1 MLQLLPLMIERVG
14 ILVIFA
20 FLLSRIK
27 IFRSIIHHESQWH
40 DKLSLIL
47 IFGVFGIISNY
58 TGVEILKGSISTH
71 TWQHELDVSSAI
83 ANTRI
88 MGVAIGG
95 MIGGPLVGLGVG
107 LIAGLHRLTLGGFT
121 ALACGLSTIAAGL
134 LTGLLGRKYS
144 IKQDSASKA
153 VIIGITME
161 IIQMLFILLIA
172 APFELAFELVKIIAF
187 PMIVINGFGM
197 LIFIYIIQNIL
208 LEEEKTKAAQTNI
221 ALNIAQST
229 LAYFRQGLNP
239 ESSKQVAKIML
250 KATNADAVS
259 ITNRSIVLAHE
270 GLGGDH
276 HIPLEKTSTKLTEK
290 VLREGNILIA
300 KKKDEIQCS
309 NQACPLHAAILLPL
323 KANNKTVGTLKLY
336 FANPKNIQLVEYT
349 LAEGLSKL
357 FSLQLELAEAE
368 LQQKLWK
375 DAEIK
380 ALQAQVHPHFL
391 FNSMNTISALIRTDG
406 EKARQMIQ
414 RLSTYFRSNIQ
425 GAKNMLIPLSQELEH
440 VHAFLALEEARF
452 PNKFIIKESIEPE
465 LKKVLIPPF
474 TLQPL
479 VENSIRHGFSK
490 GTVGTI
496 TICAYR
502 EKDRMVLITE
512 DDGKGM
518 SEDTLYMIG
527 QKNISSST
535 GTGTALWNIQERVKK
550 LYAEKGKFTIES
562 EWNRGTKVMITL
574 PSKEPSIWREV
585 DD

>member
-27 IFRSIIHHESQWH
+27 IFRSIIHKESQWQ
-40 DKLSLIL
+40 DKLYLIL
-47 IFGVFGIISNY
+47 FFGLFGIISNY

-121 ALACGLSTIAAGL
+121 ALACGLSTIMAGIV
-134 LTGLLGRKYS
+134 TGFLGRKYS
-144 IKQDSASKA
+144 IQQDSASKA
-153 VIIGITME
+153 VIIGIAME
-161 IIQMLFILLIA
+161 IIQMAFILLFA
-172 APFELAFELVKIIAF
+172 SPLALALELVKIIAF

-270 GLGGDH
+270 GLGRDH
-276 HIPLEKTSTKLTEK
+276 HIPLDKTSTKLTEK
-290 VLREGNILIA
+290 VLREGNILVA
-300 KKKDEIQCS
+300 KNKDEIQCN
-309 NQACPLHAAILLPL
+309 NQDCPLYAAILLPL
-323 KANNKTVGTLKLY
+323 KANNKIVGSLKLY

-349 LAEGLSKL
+349 MAEGLSKL

-368 LQQKLWK
+368 LQQRLLK

-380 ALQAQVHPHFL
+380 ALQSQVHPHFL

-406 EKARQMIQ
+406 EKAREMI
-414 RLSTYFRSNIQ
+414 RKLSIYFRSNIQ
-425 GAKNMLIPLSQELEH
+425 GSKNMLIPLTQELEH

-452 PNKFIIKESIEPE
+452 PDKFILKESVDPE

-479 VENSIRHGFSK
+479 VENSIRHAFSK
-490 GTVGTI
+490 GNVGNI
-496 TICAYR
+496 TISAHK
-502 EKDRMVLITE
+502 EKDRMVLIAE

-518 SEDTLYMIG
+518 CEDTLYMIG
-527 QKNISSST
+527 QKTITSST
-535 GTGTALWNIQERVKK
+535 GTGTALWNIQERMKK
-550 LYAEKGKFTIES
+550 IYGEKGMFNIES
-562 EWNRGTKVMITL
+562 EWNRGTKVMIKI
-574 PSKEPSIWREV
+574 PFNEPAIWRGA

>member
-27 IFRSIIHHESQWH
+27 IFRSIIHKESQWQ
-40 DKLSLIL
+40 DKLYLIL
-47 IFGVFGIISNY
+47 IFGLFGIISNY
-58 TGVEILKGSISTH
+58 TGVEILKGSISTY

-121 ALACGLSTIAAGL
+121 ALACGLSTIIAGVA
-134 LTGLLGRKYS
+134 TGFLGRKYS
-144 IKQDSASKA
+144 IQQDSASKA

-161 IIQMLFILLIA
+161 IIQMVFILLIA
-172 APFELAFELVKIIAF
+172 SPLNIALELVKIIAF

-208 LEEEKTKAAQTNI
+208 LEEEKTKAVQI
-221 ALNIAQST
+221 NIAQST

-239 ESSKQVAKIML
+239 DSSKQVAKIML
-250 KATNADAVS
+250 KATKADAVS
-259 ITNRSIVLAHE
+259 ITNRVIVLAHE
-270 GLGGDH
+270 GLGGTH
-276 HIPLEKTSTKLTEK
+276 HIPLEKTSTKLTER
-290 VLREGNILIA
+290 VLKEGNILVA
-300 KKKDEIQCS
+300 KNKDEIQCS
-309 NQACPLHAAILLPL
+309 HQDCPLHAAILLPL
-323 KANNKTVGTLKLY
+323 KANNKIVGTLKLY

-349 LAEGLSKL
+349 MAEGLSKL

-368 LQQKLWK
+368 LQQRLLK

-406 EKARQMIQ
+406 EKAREMI
-414 RLSTYFRSNIQ
+414 RKLSSYFRSNIQ
-425 GAKNMLIPLSQELEH
+425 GSKNMLIPLIQELEH
-440 VHAFLALEEARF
+440 VQAFLALEEARF
-452 PNKFIIKESIEPE
+452 PDKFILKASVDPE

-479 VENSIRHGFSK
+479 VENSIRHAFSK
-490 GTVGTI
+490 GTVGNI
-496 TICAYR
+496 TICAYK

-527 QKNISSST
+527 QKTIASSN
-535 GTGTALWNIQERVKK
+535 GTGTALWNIQERIKK
-550 LYAEKGKFTIES
+550 IYGEKGIFSIES
-562 EWNRGTKVMITL
+562 EWNRGTKVIIKI
-574 PSKEPSIWREV
+574 PFKEPAIWRGA